1 MPRANPTPPDHLAE
15 SLRRAAARPDADPR
29 LRAWL
34 DKLLADAAEDVEL
47 TRCEKTEAARV

>member
-1 MPRANPTPPDHLAE
+1 VPADATQPDNPLAE

-34 DKLLADAAEDVEL
+34 DKLLADAAEDAAEDVAA
-47 TRCEKTEAARV
+47 EKVTN